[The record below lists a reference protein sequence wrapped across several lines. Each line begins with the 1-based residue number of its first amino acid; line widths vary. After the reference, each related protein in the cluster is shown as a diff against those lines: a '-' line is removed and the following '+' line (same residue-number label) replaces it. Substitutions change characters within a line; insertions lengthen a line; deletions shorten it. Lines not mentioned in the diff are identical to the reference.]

1 MQAIILAAGFGSR
14 LGKLTRDVPKC
25 MVKVNGVTMIERML
39 GALDKHNLSR
49 IVIVVGYEGD
59 LLQSFVEG
67 LNIET
72 EVIFVLNEVYN
83 TTNNIFSL
91 YKAKD
96 YLLLEDTLLLE
107 SDLIFDPSI
116 IDRVLES
123 EYDSLAL
130 VAKHEPWMDGTVL
143 TIDDQNTIKSFVS
156 KKDFDYSKV
165 EEYYKTV
172 NIYKFS
178 KDFSTSHYVPF
189 LEAYCKA
196 MGNNEYYEQVLKVI
210 AYLDEPVLKALPLG
224 KESWY
229 EVDDVNDLEIAEVLF
244 ANDKKSKFTK
254 IMAKYGGYWRY
265 PGLKD
270 FCYLVNPFY
279 PNTMLMDEMINN
291 FERLLRDY
299 PSGLNVNTSLV
310 AKYFFVDPDCIVVGN
325 GASELIKSMMT
336 IIEGKMGI
344 ITPTFEEYPNRLTED
359 KRVIFDTSL
368 IDYQYNAKDI
378 IDFYDDKE
386 IDTLL
391 LINPDNPSGNY
402 IVKDGALEVVE
413 WASKKNITVVLDESF
428 IDFMNLESDGT
439 LLEQEI
445 LEKYPNLIVIKS
457 ISKSHGVPGVRL
469 GILASSNR
477 ELLAKIKQD
486 VSIWNI
492 NSFGEFYMQIAAKYK
507 KDFSKALNQFYDV
520 RKNMSDRLNENK
532 KIKVYPS
539 QANYIM
545 FELLDGIQSLDVCE
559 TMLDSH
565 NILIKDL
572 SPKQGFKKQ
581 YIRVAVKTPRENNEL
596 VDALLDILSEKYV
609 S

>member
-1 MQAIILAAGFGSR
+1 
-14 LGKLTRDVPKC
+14 
-25 MVKVNGVTMIERML
+25 
-39 GALDKHNLSR
+39 
-49 IVIVVGYEGD
+49 
-59 LLQSFVEG
+59 
-67 LNIET
+67 
-72 EVIFVLNEVYN
+72 
-83 TTNNIFSL
+83 
-91 YKAKD
+91 
-96 YLLLEDTLLLE
+96 
-107 SDLIFDPSI
+107 
-116 IDRVLES
+116 
-123 EYDSLAL
+123 
-130 VAKHEPWMDGTVL
+130 
-143 TIDDQNTIKSFVS
+143 
-156 KKDFDYSKV
+156 
-165 EEYYKTV
+165 
-172 NIYKFS
+172 
-178 KDFSTSHYVPF
+178 
-189 LEAYCKA
+189 
-196 MGNNEYYEQVLKVI
+196 
-210 AYLDEPVLKALPLG
+210 
-224 KESWY
+224 
-229 EVDDVNDLEIAEVLF
+229 
-244 ANDKKSKFTK
+244 
-254 IMAKYGGYWRY
+254 
-265 PGLKD
+265 
-270 FCYLVNPFY
+270 
-279 PNTMLMDEMINN
+279 
-291 FERLLRDY
+291 
-299 PSGLNVNTSLV
+299 
-310 AKYFFVDPDCIVVGN
+310 
-325 GASELIKSMMT
+325 
-336 IIEGKMGI
+336 MGI